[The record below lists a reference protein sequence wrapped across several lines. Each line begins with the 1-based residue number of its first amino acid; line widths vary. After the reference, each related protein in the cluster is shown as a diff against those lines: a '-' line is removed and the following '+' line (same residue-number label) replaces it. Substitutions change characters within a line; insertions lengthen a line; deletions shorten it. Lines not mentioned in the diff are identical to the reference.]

1 MAHRLIV
8 TNGTAAAEAIRSTGI
23 SGEVLPWN
31 DVLTDGP
38 VPGSL
43 DDSALSLLRAQFIA
57 DRGWGA
63 VDEISSWFASR
74 DAALDAGPSYPEVVL
89 WFEHDLYDQLQLVQV
104 LARLADGRSNVTLIQ
119 QRRFIGPAS
128 AAELKEDFKGRTAV
142 TRAQYGAATMAWAA
156 FRSATPAAVEAFLA
170 SGRTEPLPFLAPALR
185 RWCATFPDPERG
197 LCRTERRTLELV
209 ASGTDQPHA
218 LFATTNAEEEAAF
231 RGDASYWML
240 LGGLTG
246 GAAPLI
252 TTATGQAFDPNAP
265 DGVRLALTPEGRR
278 VLEGSL
284 DRIEIG
290 GIDTWRGGSHLTA
303 KSHWRWSEEGGFEP
317 RDRG

>member
-1 MAHRLIV
+1 V
-8 TNGTAAAEAIRSTGI
+8 
-23 SGEVLPWN
+23 
-31 DVLTDGP
+31 
-38 VPGSL
+38 
-43 DDSALSLLRAQFIA
+43 A
-57 DRGWGA
+57 D
-63 VDEISSWFASR
+63 
-74 DAALDAGPSYPEVVL
+74 
-89 WFEHDLYDQLQLVQV
+89 
-104 LARLADGRSNVTLIQ
+104 
-119 QRRFIGPAS
+119 
-128 AAELKEDFKGRTAV
+128 LKEDFKARTAV

-170 SGRTEPLPFLAPALR
+170 SGRTEPLPFLASALR

-218 LFATTNAEEEAAF
+218 LFAATNAEEEAAF

-240 LGGLTG
+240 LAGLAGGPG
-246 GAAPLI
+246 PLI
-252 TTATGQAFDPNAP
+252 VTATGQAFDPNAP

-290 GIDTWRGGSHLTA
+290 GIDTWRGGSHLTSS
-303 KSHWRWSEEGGFEP
+303 SHWRWSEEGGFEP